1 MHPRSPQFARRP
13 SMTGSSDGIGNKLPH
28 IFDVAPLLISLR
40 PLRCAP
46 ITMPYR
52 EPTSIAGKPFVVL
65 GAGTLGR
72 RIAMMWLTQGETVH
86 LVDPSADALAGASEF
101 ISENLEGVIAV
112 HVPDG
117 KPGRLITF
125 QDRSAAIEN
134 AWIVVEVVPEILS
147 LKISL
152 LGELDAI
159 LPDDCILASNSSSYT
174 GSEMFEKVK
183 NKERLV
189 NTHYYMP
196 PQALP
201 LEIMP
206 NPYTDPAIIA
216 LLLKESPRHGLR
228 TYHVEKESVGLLFNR
243 IWAAIKRESLYVVA
257 QGVSG
262 PAQVDGIMKDVLGM
276 NRGVFEML
284 DGVGLDV
291 ALDIENHYARVRPG
305 QIPPEPAA
313 LLQKMVDAGT
323 LGIKTGEGFYKHPAH
338 TAIAEKDHIVFLD
351 IIKGE
356 VRSLSIDGREGKTLI
371 TGLTSRPDGV
381 QIDER
386 PGKGHIYWT
395 NMGSNA
401 NDGFLSRANI
411 DGSDVTTIVPPGATH
426 TPKQL
431 VLDAQSEYLYWC
443 DREGGKIQ
451 RCKLEGSHLE
461 TLYISATTPD
471 QHKDQRTWCVG
482 IAIDAPRGLLYWTQK
497 GASKGGSGRIFR
509 ANIDLPAG
517 STAQTRGDVEILFD
531 GLPEP
536 IDLEYHEGFL
546 YWTDR
551 GDPPFGNSLNRA
563 DVSGPLSPS
572 KHPRGPSREL
582 VIAERFHETIG
593 LTIDPVN
600 KKIYVAD
607 LLGSLWVTE
616 LDGTQKKAILRD
628 AGNFTGIAFHPA
640 KSV

>member
-1 MHPRSPQFARRP
+1 
-13 SMTGSSDGIGNKLPH
+13 
-28 IFDVAPLLISLR
+28 
-40 PLRCAP
+40 
-46 ITMPYR
+46 MPYSK
-52 EPTSIAGKPFVVL
+52 PASLAGKPFVIL

-72 RIAMMWLTQGETVH
+72 RIALMWLTQGEIVH
-86 LVDPSADALAGASEF
+86 LVDPSEKALADASQFL
-101 ISENLEGVIAV
+101 SENLDDVIST
-112 HVPDG
+112 HVPNG
-117 KPGRLITF
+117 KPGTLALF
-125 QDRSAAIEN
+125 QDRSEAIKN

-152 LGELDAI
+152 LGELDEI

-183 NKERLV
+183 NKARLV

-196 PQALP
+196 PAVIP

-206 NPYTDPAIIA
+206 NPYTDPAVVE
-216 LLLKESPRHGLR
+216 LLLREAPRHGLR
-228 TYHVEKESVGLLFNR
+228 TYHVKKESVGLLFNR

-257 QGVSG
+257 SGVAS
-262 PAQVDGIMKDVLGM
+262 PSEVDGIMKDVLGM

-291 ALDIENHYARVRPG
+291 ALDIENHYAQVRPG

-313 LLQKMVDAGT
+313 LLKSMVNAGT
-323 LGIKTGEGFYKHPAH
+323 LGIKSGKGFYEHPPHAPM
-338 TAIAEKDHIVFLD
+338 AEKDHLVFLD

-356 VRSLSIDGREGKTLI
+356 VRSLAIDGREGKTLI
-371 TGLTSRPDGV
+371 AGLTSRPDGV

-386 PGKGHIYWT
+386 PGKGHVYWT
-395 NMGSNA
+395 NMGTSA
-401 NDGFLSRANI
+401 NDGFLSRCNI
-411 DGSDVTTIVPPGATH
+411 DGSDMTIIVPPGATH

-431 VLDAQSEYLYWC
+431 VLDTKRELLYWC

-451 RCKLEGSHLE
+451 RCALDGSHLQ
-461 TLYISATTPD
+461 TLYISASTPA

-482 IAIDAPRGLLYWTQK
+482 IALDTTRGLLYWSQK
-497 GASKGGSGRIFR
+497 GNSKGSNGRIFR

-517 STAQTRGDVEILFD
+517 VDPAARTDVEVLFE

-536 IDLEYHEGFL
+536 IDLEYHDGYL

-563 DVSGPLSPS
+563 DVSSPLSPQS
-572 KHPRGPSREL
+572 TPRGPSSSL

-593 LTIDPVN
+593 LTVDPVG

-607 LLGSLWVTE
+607 LLGSLWVTN
-616 LDGTQKKAILRD
+616 LDGSHKAAILRD
-628 AGNFTGIAFHPA
+628 AGNFTGITFHPA
-640 KSV
+640 KFV

>member
-1 MHPRSPQFARRP
+1 
-13 SMTGSSDGIGNKLPH
+13 
-28 IFDVAPLLISLR
+28 
-40 PLRCAP
+40 
-46 ITMPYR
+46 MPYTA
-52 EPTSIAGKPFVVL
+52 PSSLAGKPFVVL

-72 RIAMMWLTQGETVH
+72 RIAMMWLTQGEIVH
-86 LVDPSADALAGASEF
+86 LVDPSAKALAEATQY
-101 ISENLEGVIAV
+101 ITENLKDVISD

-117 KPGRLITF
+117 KPGTLTVF
-125 QDRSAAIEN
+125 QDRAEAMEN

-174 GSEMFEKVK
+174 GSEMFERVK

-201 LEIMP
+201 VEIMP
-206 NPYTDPAIIA
+206 NPYTDPAIIE
-216 LLLKESPRHGLR
+216 LLLRESPRHGLR
-228 TYHVEKESVGLLFNR
+228 AYHVKKESVGLIFNR
-243 IWAAIKRESLYVVA
+243 IWGAIKRESLYVMAEGVA
-257 QGVSG
+257 EPDV
-262 PAQVDGIMKDVLGM
+262 VDGIMKDVLGM

-291 ALDIENHYARVRPG
+291 ALDIEKHYAHVRPG

-313 LLQKMVDAGT
+313 LLQRMVDAGT
-323 LGIKTGEGFYKHPAH
+323 LGIKSGEGFYKHPPH
-338 TAIAEKDHIVFLD
+338 VPIAEKDHIVFLD
-351 IIKGE
+351 ILKGE

-371 TGLTSRPDGV
+371 SGLTSRPDGV

-395 NMGSNA
+395 NMGSSA
-401 NDGFLSRANI
+401 NDGFLSRSNI
-411 DGSDVTTIVPPGATH
+411 DGSSITTIVPAGATH

-431 VLDAQSEYLYWC
+431 VLDTQSEYLYWC

-451 RCKLEGSHLE
+451 RCKLDGSQLE

-482 IAIDAPRGLLYWTQK
+482 IALDAQRGLLYWTQK
-497 GASKGGSGRIFR
+497 GASKGSSGRIFR
-509 ANIDLPAG
+509 ANIEPPAG
-517 STAQTRGDVEILFD
+517 SKPETRTDVEILFD

-536 IDLEYHEGFL
+536 IDLDYHDGFL

-563 DVSGPLSPS
+563 NVSGALSAT
-572 KHPRGPSREL
+572 KKPRGASREL
-582 VIAERFHETIG
+582 IIAERFHETIG
-593 LTIDPVN
+593 LAIDPLG
-600 KKIYVAD
+600 KKVYVAD

-616 LDGTQKKAILRD
+616 LDGTHKKAILRD
-628 AGNFTGIAFHPA
+628 AGNFTGITFHPA